1 MSLYNAAK
9 YEKQLAEK
17 QKIIDQYYSME
28 RRRNRVLNKNR
39 QLVDKY
45 RNRVANFVKDVL
57 DFDAVPTEDG
67 EIEDVPSQ

>member
-45 RNRVANFVKDVL
+45 RNRVASFVKDCI
-57 DFDAVPTEDG
+57 DIDAVPTDDG
-67 EIEDVPSQ
+67 DYDDVLTQ